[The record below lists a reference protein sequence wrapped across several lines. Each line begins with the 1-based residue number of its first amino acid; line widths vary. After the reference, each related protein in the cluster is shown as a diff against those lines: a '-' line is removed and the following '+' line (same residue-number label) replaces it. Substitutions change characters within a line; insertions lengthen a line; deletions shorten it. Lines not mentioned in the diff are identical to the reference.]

1 MAQEDQDKTVLV
13 DAHATSGSASG
24 RPAARSRA
32 PSADSLPDAVYWLSD
47 GKELAIGRAPDN
59 DVCITDQGVSQ
70 HHARVGVTAEG
81 AIFIEDLDSTN
92 GTYVN
97 GEKITR
103 QTLRDGDKVL
113 IRPHHVLQFR
123 YQANPAPE
131 TADRNAADATRDALT
146 GLHPRHY
153 LLMQMDEGFFRAR
166 AQNENLALLMFEVDH
181 FKKITETH
189 GPAVGEMVLRE
200 VAKVVSS
207 VLGREDVFARHENHI
222 FGALLR
228 NRADAAAAVLAQR
241 IRRSVKYHPFLH
253 NAERIY
259 ITVSLGI
266 GFLARNMKSPMDF
279 LSETLSNL
287 AKARRAGRDTI
298 NGSRSLRDIVR
309 QSADKHVA

>member
-1 MAQEDQDKTVLV
+1 VTQEEQEKTVYV
-13 DAHATSGSASG
+13 DDHATSGTASD
-24 RPAARSRA
+24 RPATSGLAH
-32 PSADSLPDAVYWLSD
+32 SAGALAEAVYWLTS

-59 DVCITDQGVSQ
+59 DVCIPDQSVSQ

-81 AIFIEDLDSTN
+81 SIFIEDLGSTN

-113 IRPHHVLQFR
+113 IRPHHVLKFC

-131 TADRNAADATRDALT
+131 TAGRNEADPARDALT
-146 GLHPRHY
+146 GLYGKHH
-153 LLMQMDEGFFRAR
+153 LLIRIDEGFFLAKT
-166 AQNENLALLMFEVDH
+166 QNEDLALLMFEVDR
-181 FKKITETH
+181 FAKITEAH
-189 GPAVGEMVLRE
+189 GPDAGDMVLRE

-207 VLGREDVFARHENHI
+207 VLGREDVFARYENHI
-222 FGALLR
+222 FGALLH
-228 NRADAAAAVLAQR
+228 NRADAATAVLAQR

-253 NAERIY
+253 NGERIH

-279 LSETLSNL
+279 LSEVLSNL
-287 AKARRAGRDTI
+287 AKARHAGHDTI
-298 NGSRSLRDIVR
+298 NGSKSLRDIVR
-309 QSADKHVA
+309 QIADKNAA